1 MPDRIRDRTASAMRR
16 MAAHMRVVAAMSIA
30 VFGLLPLVGCSAA
43 PTLDGVWSTSLG
55 GTATVNENG
64 ACTGMYFDNGRALDI
79 GGPESCTLGSK
90 SDDGTYTLVV
100 EQPPNQATY
109 HVRFDGDT
117 MTFDSGGTS
126 IVLKR
131 Q

>member
-1 MPDRIRDRTASAMRR
+1 MTDRNQNRTASATSVRS
-16 MAAHMRVVAAMSIA
+16 AHVRAVAATSIA
-30 VFGLLPLVGCSAA
+30 VSGLLLLVGCSAA
-43 PTLDGVWSTSLG
+43 PTIDGVWSTSLG

-64 ACTGMYFDNGRALDI
+64 ACTGMYFDNGRVLDI
-79 GGPESCTLGSK
+79 GGPETCTLGSK

-100 EQPPNQATY
+100 QQPPNQATY

-117 MTFDSGGTS
+117 MSFESGGTS
-126 IVLKR
+126 IELKR